1 MPEEILI
8 IVIFSIVSG
17 SILSMV
23 RMILGYRE
31 RTRGVVQTPPAK
43 LSASTSSSITTSE
56 LERLM
61 RSAVQDAT
69 APLAERISRLE
80 KTGAGPQAAVTERA
94 EPAARSRIDEIS
106 DQEIA
111 DLSPEDDVIKTRL
124 RVR

>member
-8 IVIFSIVSG
+8 IVVLG
-17 SILSMV
+17 ILSGTVVSLV
-23 RMILGYRE
+23 RMVLGYRE
-31 RTRGVVQTPPAK
+31 RTRGIVQPPAAK
-43 LSASTSSSITTSE
+43 LSASSSSSITTSE

-69 APLAERISRLE
+69 APLAERIARLE
-80 KTGAGPQAAVTERA
+80 KTGPSPQAAVTERV
-94 EPAARSRIDEIS
+94 EPATRTRIDDLS
-106 DQEIA
+106 DQEVA